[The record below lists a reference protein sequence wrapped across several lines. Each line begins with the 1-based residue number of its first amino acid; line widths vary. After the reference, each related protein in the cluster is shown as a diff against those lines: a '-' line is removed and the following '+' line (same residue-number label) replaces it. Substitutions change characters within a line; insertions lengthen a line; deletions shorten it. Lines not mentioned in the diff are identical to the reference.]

1 MSEEEGGAPDTQPI
15 TVEVGT
21 EIVNSV
27 TNELVK
33 AVALVYGVDPMTAS
47 SMGGA
52 FGGAAKGLAARAQ
65 QAYERRRQRALVALG
80 AAREESGLER
90 EELLERALEDDRKL
104 ELLTR
109 AVETAMREADERR
122 VRFYGRIAASGV
134 LAEDDAK
141 VDASERIFST
151 IANLD
156 TVDLK
161 VLLHMTA
168 REPAV
173 ARRRARRGARPS
185 GPGRGPTRAR
195 GDARPGPLPAPRPRA
210 ADRSSREHVLWGRT
224 RRLPVR
230 PTLRRAAPPHGS
242 RRRLS
247 LPPRPGHT
255 GDRAERGRPA
265 SCSGLLRVP

>member
-33 AVALVYGVDPMTAS
+33 AVTLVYGVDPMTAS

-168 REPAV
+168 REPTPWLVVEHEGVHDLPVLAADLPELEEMLDPV
-173 ARRRARRGARPS
+173 LSRLLGLGLLTDRLGNTS
-185 GPGRGPTRAR
+185 Y
-195 GDARPGPLPAPRPRA
+195 GDA
-210 ADRSSREHVLWGRT
+210 HVVSPFA
-224 RRLPVR
+224 RLCV
-230 PTLRRAAPPHGS
+230 
-242 RRRLS
+242 
-247 LPPRPGHT
+247 
-255 GDRAERGRPA
+255 EQ
-265 SCSGLLRVP
+265 LLRTDPVEG